1 MRLDPCTPG
10 RALVAAGLALLALA
24 AVPASAQST
33 TDPNLVIT
41 TLTTPG
47 LTEPTTMAFLGPDD
61 FLVLEKSTGRVRRVI
76 GGTMQVPDVLDVAVN
91 SLSERGLLGI
101 AIRQG
106 SPIRVFLY
114 YTEAAVDNGAPFG
127 NRVYR
132 YDWNP
137 AGTGSLVNGQMI
149 LDLPVTPGPNHDGG
163 ILTLDPSGLLYVVI
177 GELNRNGQLQN
188 NPGGA
193 PPDDTGV
200 ILRVNSDGTAAAGNP
215 FTPYCSTTTTQTC
228 TATPDCPAGETC
240 LTQVARYY
248 AYGVRNCFGHTLD
261 PMTGVLWDTENG
273 ENVMDEINLVP
284 SGLNSGW
291 EQIMGPDA
299 LDPQN
304 TSDLWNMPG
313 AGLTYDDPEFSWVD
327 TNAPTAI
334 LFPVGTSWG
343 PAYDSRVLAAD
354 SNLGNIYVFPLN
366 ATRTGLDVAALPP
379 QLQDLVAQNQ
389 TEANLVRLGQ
399 GFGSIVDMKVGPD
412 NHVYVVSIFGTI
424 FRIAGPV
431 PVSLQGFTIE

>member
-1 MRLDPCTPG
+1 MRLDTTNG
-10 RALVAAGLALLALA
+10 RRILAMAGVALLWAL
-24 AVPASAQST
+24 PASAQTT

-41 TLTTPG
+41 PLNTPG
-47 LTEPTTMAFLGPDD
+47 LSEPTTMAFLGPDD
-61 FLVLEKSTGRVRRVI
+61 FLVCEKSTGRVRRVI
-76 GGTMQVPDVLDVAVN
+76 NGTMQAPDVLDVAVN
-91 SLSERGLLGI
+91 SSSERGLLGI

-114 YTEAAVDNGAPFG
+114 YTEAATDGGAPFG

-163 ILTLDPSGLLYVVI
+163 VINLDPSGLLYVVI

-188 NPGGA
+188 FPAGA

-200 ILRVNSDGTAAAGNP
+200 IFRVNSDGTAAAGNP
-215 FTPYCSTTTTQTC
+215 YTPYCSVTTTTTC
-228 TATPDCPAGETC
+228 TGTPDCPPGQTC
-240 LTQVARYY
+240 LTQVARYW
-248 AYGVRNCFGHTLD
+248 AYGVRNSFGHTLD
-261 PMTGVLWDTENG
+261 PMTGFLWDTENG

-284 SGLNSGW
+284 AGINSGW

-313 AGLTYDDPEFSWVD
+313 EGLTYSDPEFSWQD
-327 TNAPTAI
+327 TIAPTAI

-343 PAYDSRVLAAD
+343 PTYDSKVLAGD
-354 SNLGNIYVFPLN
+354 SNLGNLYSFPLN
-366 ATRTGLDVAALPP
+366 VARNGLDVAALPP

-389 TEANLVRLGQ
+389 TEANLVRIGQ
-399 GFGSIVDMKVGPD
+399 GFGAITDLKVGPD
-412 NHVYVVSIFGTI
+412 NHVYVVSIFGAI
-424 FRIAGPV
+424 YRISGPV
-431 PVSLQGFTIE
+431 PVSLQGFTVE